1 MKTYTIKIQ
10 AGQSIY
16 DIAMQEYADVS
27 GVWLLMKDNPMECP
41 DLNTALVPGASLIIR
56 QDAVVADRE
65 LMNYF
70 RTNKIQVN
78 CASV

>member
-16 DIAMQEYADVS
+16 DVAMQEYADVS
-27 GVWLLMKDNPMECP
+27 GVWMLMQDNPIQCP

-56 QDAVVADRE
+56 QEPVVADKE

-70 RTNKIQVN
+70 RTHKIEVN
-78 CASV
+78 CAAV